1 MTMQNELEALRL
13 ENEELRRQL
22 QEAQDENR
30 AKETFL
36 SNMSH
41 DIRTPMNAI
50 VGMTALAKKHI
61 DEKARVTDALAKIE
75 VASGHLL
82 SLINDV
88 LDMSRINSGRM
99 QLSDQLF
106 SLSDLLHDVLTIVRP
121 QAEQKKHALRFDVG
135 DILYEGLYGDPLRL
149 RQIYVNIVNNAVK
162 YTPEGGQIDLTV
174 RQEETAD
181 RCVLIFECRDNGI
194 GMTQEFL
201 QRIFL
206 PFERVNSSTISKI
219 EGTGLGMSIVK
230 KLVEAMGGEIA
241 LDSQVGQGT
250 HVVIRTPL
258 AYEKLQLNTRTLE
271 SKRLLILEADQAIQA
286 VYRRY
291 LTEAG
296 LRYTVVTSAPEALDA
311 LTDGDYQGQP
321 YDAALIG
328 QRVED
333 ATSALDVASYLR
345 KSYPHLGLI
354 LISDAHWPDI
364 EYAATR
370 SGIEH
375 FIPIPFFRKSLLNGL
390 SEALQ
395 HSGGQSDPFA
405 GVNLQGKRVLLVED
419 NEINREIAGEL
430 LSLTGA
436 AVDMAVNGQEG
447 LDRFLASEN
456 GWYDLILM
464 DIQMPVM
471 DGYTAAGQIRQ
482 ADRPDA
488 AAVPIIAMTAN
499 AFAED
504 IARARRAGMNGHIA
518 KPIDINLFIQ
528 VLRQIQ

>member
-1 MTMQNELEALRL
+1 MTELEALRQ
-13 ENEELRRQL
+13 ENAALRRQL
-22 QEAQDENR
+22 QEAQDENQ

-50 VGMTALAKKHI
+50 VGMTVLAKKHI
-61 DEKARVTDALAKIE
+61 DEKARVSDALDKIE

-99 QLSDQLF
+99 QLSDQRF
-106 SLSDLLHDVLTIVRP
+106 SLGDLLHDTLTIVRP
-121 QAEQKKHALRFDVG
+121 QAEQKKHALRFEVG
-135 DILYEGLYGDPLRL
+135 EILYESLFGDPLRL

-162 YTPEGGQIDLTV
+162 YTPAGGKIELSV
-174 RQEETAD
+174 HQEMDGD
-181 RCVLIFECRDNGI
+181 RCALIFTCQDNGI
-194 GMTQEFL
+194 GMTEEFL
-201 QRIFL
+201 QRIFV

-230 KLVEAMGGEIA
+230 KLAEAMGGEIV
-241 LDSQVGQGT
+241 LQSQPGQGT
-250 HVVIRTPL
+250 RVTIRVPL
-258 AYEKLQLNTRTLE
+258 RYETLQLNIDALKA
-271 SKRLLILEADQAIQA
+271 KRLLIIEADAEIQE

-291 LTEAG
+291 LSEAG
-296 LRYTVVTSAPEALDA
+296 LRFVIVPSAPEALA
-311 LTDGDYQGQP
+311 AMTDGDYRGEP

-328 QRVED
+328 SRIES
-333 ATSALDVASYLR
+333 ATSSLDVASYLR
-345 KSYPHLGLI
+345 KAAPQLKLI
-354 LISDAHWPDI
+354 LISGDSWADI
-364 EYAATR
+364 EYAANR

-375 FIPIPFFRKSLLNGL
+375 FIPLPFFRKSLLNGL
-390 SEALQ
+390 NEALQ
-395 HSGGQSDPFA
+395 HTGGQSDPFS
-405 GVNLQGKRVLLVED
+405 GINLQGKRVLLVED

-430 LSLTGA
+430 LSITGA
-436 AVDMAVNGQEG
+436 AVDMAADGQQG
-447 LDRFLASEN
+447 VDRFLASDP
-456 GWYDLILM
+456 GQYDLILM
-464 DIQMPVM
+464 DIQMPVL
-471 DGYTAAGQIRQ
+471 DGYGATERIRS

-488 AAVPIIAMTAN
+488 ASVPIIAMTAN

-518 KPIDINLFIQ
+518 KPIDINLFMQ